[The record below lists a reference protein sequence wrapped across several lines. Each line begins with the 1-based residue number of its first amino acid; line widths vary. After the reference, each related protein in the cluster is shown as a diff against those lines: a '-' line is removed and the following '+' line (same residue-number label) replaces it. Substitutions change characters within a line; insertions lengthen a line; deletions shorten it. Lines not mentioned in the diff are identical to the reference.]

1 MTLSH
6 WNSATTV
13 NPVSKEWRG
22 ETIGR
27 VRHGLAEPN
36 GVEFRI
42 WKLGAD
48 TRAKFFFGR
57 YGRLKIFCLRKF
69 QPFDEL

>member
-1 MTLSH
+1 
-6 WNSATTV
+6 
-13 NPVSKEWRG
+13 
-22 ETIGR
+22 
-27 VRHGLAEPN
+27 
-36 GVEFRI
+36 VEFRI